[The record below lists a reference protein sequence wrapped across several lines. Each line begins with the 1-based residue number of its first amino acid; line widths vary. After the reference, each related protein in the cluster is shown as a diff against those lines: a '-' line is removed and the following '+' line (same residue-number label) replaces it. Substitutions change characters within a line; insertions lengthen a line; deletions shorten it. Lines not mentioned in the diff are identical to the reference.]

1 MAKVS
6 YPSTSPYAASKQTSW
21 YVSLYKHRPIP
32 PHRDD
37 EEFEITAKYEFRPDK
52 LSDDLY
58 GTPEYYWV
66 FAVRNRNLV
75 NDPVWDL
82 TVGKK
87 IIVPTLTH
95 VKKSTSS

>member
-1 MAKVS
+1 MAKVT

-95 VKKSTSS
+95 VKKSTGS

>member
-95 VKKSTSS
+95 VKKSTGS

>member
-1 MAKVS
+1 MATVS

-21 YVSLYKHRPIP
+21 YVSRYQHRPIP

-58 GTPEYYWV
+58 GTAAYWWV
-66 FAVRNRNLV
+66 FAVRNRNVL
-75 NDPVWDL
+75 NDPVWDMK
-82 TVGKK
+82 VGAK
-87 IIVPTLTH
+87 IMLPTLTH
-95 VKKSTSS
+95 IKKSTGS

>member
-1 MAKVS
+1 MTKVS

-21 YVSLYKHRPIP
+21 YVLLYKHRPILP
-32 PHRDD
+32 NRDD

-82 TVGKK
+82 TIGKK

-95 VKKSTSS
+95 VKKSTGS